1 MQPDIAFDT
10 VCRLASNAPSIFSVL
25 YRDLSAALHLR
36 LIDCQVGWDGWSGG
50 GCSDP
55 AGCFA
60 RVTVPEQMQLFI
72 IRVGISLLEL

>member
-36 LIDCQVGWDGWSGG
+36 LIDCQVGWDGWSG
-50 GCSDP
+50 
-55 AGCFA
+55 CFA
-60 RVTVPEQMQLFI
+60 RVTVPEQMQLFR